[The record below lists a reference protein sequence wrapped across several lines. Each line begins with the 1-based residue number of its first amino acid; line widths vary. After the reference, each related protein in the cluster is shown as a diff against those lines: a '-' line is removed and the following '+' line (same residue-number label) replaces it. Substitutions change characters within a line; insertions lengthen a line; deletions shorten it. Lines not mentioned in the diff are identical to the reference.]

1 MKLKASKDLGQYL
14 RTKRE
19 TAKLSQRQVAKMFNY
34 ASSQF
39 VSNWE
44 RGKAAPP
51 IETLKKL
58 KEVYHLETKEVA
70 EIISRNVC
78 DNIADYLNT

>member
-1 MKLKASKDLGQYL
+1 MKIRASAELGRFL

-19 TAKLSQRQVAKMFNY
+19 ESKLSQRQVAEMFNY

-51 IETLKKL
+51 IETLKVL
-58 KEVYHLETKEVA
+58 KNIYKMDANDVA
-70 EIISRNVC
+70 DVISRGIKEDVTK
-78 DNIADYLNT
+78 YLEH